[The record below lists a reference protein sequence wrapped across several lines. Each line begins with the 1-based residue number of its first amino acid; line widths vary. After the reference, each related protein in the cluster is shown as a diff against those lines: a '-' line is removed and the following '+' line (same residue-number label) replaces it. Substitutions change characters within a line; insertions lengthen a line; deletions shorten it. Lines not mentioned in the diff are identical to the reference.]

1 MAPFFI
7 PILALIASMIILKSK
22 DENDFNSYLIKI
34 FLFGIV
40 LITFTEVCSK
50 YAGINL
56 KINFLL
62 AFSPILLSAIILF
75 YIIKKL
81 EFKND

>member
-1 MAPFFI
+1 MRVDANVERSLSNFF
-7 PILALIASMIILKSK
+7 LKLSF
-22 DENDFNSYLIKI
+22 DNEPVIKI
-34 FLFGIV
+34 FLFGVV
-40 LITFTEVCSK
+40 LITFTEVSSK

-81 EFKND
+81 KFKND